1 MSFWF
6 PDVADYEEARGAT
19 KGGVYAALGF
29 AAMIFLGLVLAAFSN
44 DPEYQAAPPM
54 FRYAVFGAM
63 AVEIAVAVAAAW
75 RFSLGKGWL
84 IGSVALAF
92 YAIEL
97 VVKLLSGFLG
107 VLGYII
113 VFAIL
118 AGLGNGVRAA
128 WSLRSMA
135 QLPPEELASTFE

>member
-19 KGGVYAALGF
+19 KGGAYAALGF
-29 AAMIFLGLVLAAFSN
+29 AAMILLGLVLAAFSN
-44 DPEYQAAPPM
+44 DAEYQVATPT
-54 FRYAVFGAM
+54 FRYAVFGVM
-63 AVEIAVAVAAAW
+63 AVEIAVALGAAW

-84 IGSVALAF
+84 IGSVALGF

-135 QLPPEELASTFE
+135 QLQPEELASTFE

>member
-19 KGGVYAALGF
+19 KGGAYAALGF
-29 AAMIFLGLVLAAFSN
+29 AAMIFLGLVLQAFSS
-44 DPEYQAAPPM
+44 DADYRMATPTFQY
-54 FRYAVFGAM
+54 VVLGAM
-63 AVEIAVAVAAAW
+63 AAEIAVALAAAW

-97 VVKLLSGFLG
+97 VVKLTSGFLG